1 MIKGW
6 VGCLGEIV
14 IANLQKNQL
23 KTKKTALKQ
32 FFYIK

>member
-14 IANLQKNQL
+14 KAKLQKNQP
-23 KTKKTALKQ
+23 KAKKTAQKQ
-32 FFYIK
+32 SFYI